1 MTIKEAIDIVQYA
14 DEDADFYV
22 VANAYQTLIDFDLIW
37 DLGAEYAQE
46 AQYLIDF
53 GICQSV
59 KEAA

>member
-1 MTIKEAIDIVQYA
+1 MTIKEATDIVQYA

-37 DLGAEYAQE
+37 DLGAYYAQE

-53 GICQSV
+53 GICHSM

>member
-1 MTIKEAIDIVQYA
+1 MTIQDAINIVQYA

-53 GICQSV
+53 GICYSK